1 MRSAGALIAR
11 EVGNAD
17 GAIEGRDPAEI
28 AAALEPRRGPE
39 RILDL
44 MLRVGA
50 HGDGFGARPDGL
62 TLERLESSPHGI
74 DLGAHESRLPDVLR
88 TPSGRIELA
97 PEPITRDVGRLRTRL
112 DAGAWNG
119 AGPEMVLI
127 GRRQLRSNNSWMH
140 NLNALVKGIGPLH
153 GCSSTRWTPSGSAWR
168 TGGGSACA
176 RPPVSSR
183 RRSR

>member
-1 MRSAGALIAR
+1 
-11 EVGNAD
+11 
-17 GAIEGRDPAEI
+17 
-28 AAALEPRRGPE
+28 
-39 RILDL
+39 

-88 TPSGRIELA
+88 TPSGKIELA
-97 PEPITRDVGRLRTRL
+97 PEPITRDIDRLRTRL

-140 NLNALVKGIGPLH
+140 NLHALVKGRTAAPR
-153 GCSSTRWTPSGSAWR
+153 SSTRWTPSGSAWR
-168 TGGGSACA
+168 TADGSVCA